1 MPIAPIASPS
11 VLCIRNVTKTFD
23 RIVAVD
29 DLSFEI
35 PEGCIFGFLGP
46 NGAGK
51 TTTMRMVL
59 DILRPDSGT
68 ITWRDSPISEPVR
81 RHFGYL
87 PEERGLYQKMKV
99 GDELLFFA
107 RLYGLDLATASAR
120 VGDWLERFGIADRKN
135 SRVEELSRGNQQK
148 VQVITALL
156 HEPDLALLDEPFTG
170 LDPINSEFL
179 AEALRSLRDSGKTVV
194 LSSHRLEQ
202 VEELCDNIAIIAR
215 GRLRLAGGVAEVRD
229 RAVRRIV
236 NVRTASGSVRGAEEL
251 PLRPLESSRDHL
263 RFALESDADPQAV
276 LAALMQR
283 EEIQLFSL
291 ERPSLQEI
299 FISAVG
305 DEGGAGG
312 PA

>member
-1 MPIAPIASPS
+1 M
-11 VLCIRNVTKTFD
+11 LRIRNVAKTFD
-23 RIVAVD
+23 RIIAVD

-51 TTTMRMVL
+51 TTMMRMVL

-81 RHFGYL
+81 RHFGYM

-99 GDELLFFA
+99 ADELLFFA
-107 RLYGLDLATASAR
+107 RLYGLDLATATRR

-179 AEALRSLRDSGKTVV
+179 CEALRSLRDSGKTVV

-236 NVRTASGSVRGAEEL
+236 NVRTASGSVRGVEDL
-251 PLRPLESSRDHL
+251 PLRPLEGGRDHL
-263 RFALESDADPQAV
+263 RFALEPGADPQAV

-283 EEIQLFSL
+283 EVIQLFSL

-299 FISAVG
+299 FIAAVS
-305 DEGGAGG
+305 DEEGTGGA
-312 PA
+312 P